1 MTVAFTDLA
10 ETCAPAVAMET
21 LAAVVSLESNFQPF
35 NIRINSGLPLERQP
49 KSKAEAIETA
59 ATLVAEHQD
68 IQLGLGGVGIE
79 ELRKLNLTISD
90 AFDPCLNLKATAT
103 LLDGYYRLAV
113 RAGAASGQAER
124 VMLQSYY
131 GRSDPSVGKMVR
143 YDEQIRHEAKRLS
156 ARLASLAIGQG
167 PHRPDGVDAKAI
179 ATPSVANSESS
190 QQPVA
195 RAPFWDVF
203 NAARRSSALVFQ
215 NDQPEQPE

>member
-10 ETCAPAVAMET
+10 ETCAPAVAVET
-21 LAAVVSLESNFQPF
+21 LAAVVSLESHFRPF
-35 NIRINSGLPLERQP
+35 NIRINSGLPLDRQP

-79 ELRKLNLTISD
+79 ELRRLNLAISD

-113 RAGAASGQAER
+113 RAGAASRQAER

-131 GRSDPSVGKMVR
+131 GRSDPSVGAMVQ
-143 YDEQIRHEAKRLS
+143 YDAQVQREAKRLS
-156 ARLASLAIGQG
+156 SRLATLTIGQG
-167 PHRPDGVDAKAI
+167 PDGPDAADVQALAKSSIAKAE
-179 ATPSVANSESS
+179 AS

-195 RAPFWDVF
+195 KAPSWDVF

-215 NDQPEQPE
+215 NDQSEQPK